1 LKAECNSDV
10 SPPAELTESVGQHV
24 THNGGERSLN
34 STRQNLFTVL
44 KSEFVNNML
53 PSDTKH
59 LTLPKPEHKHTTE
72 TTTNADTHRPV
83 QTNCCFTSSINVQSI
98 LVKLP
103 LIARLQRIK
112 CEIPASCI
120 KTEVADAVYEEA
132 KASADAETT
141 NEADIDVKKETSA
154 AEKSQQLAR
163 ETIANICGTDAQ
175 PPTLMKIPMKRKRER
190 DRDERTDTKHSRSRY
205 DTVRDGSPD
214 RQHSWYVLKQLHSG
228 DNRGFIPT
236 YVYCLLVGCPMW
248 ISRAAKSANLIC
260 WHFFLAGSGFTV
272 SAELFCS
279 NSTNLH

>member
-24 THNGGERSLN
+24 TLNGSERSLN
-34 STRQNLFTVL
+34 SARQNLFTVL

-59 LTLPKPEHKHTTE
+59 LTQPKPEHKHMTE
-72 TTTNADTHRPV
+72 TMTNADTHSPV

-103 LIARLQRIK
+103 LIARLRRVK

-132 KASADAETT
+132 KASAETT
-141 NEADIDVKKETSA
+141 DEADIDVKKETSA

-163 ETIANICGTDAQ
+163 ETIANIFGTDTQ
-175 PPTLMKIPMKRKRER
+175 PLTLMKIPMKRKRER

-214 RQHSWYVLKQLHSG
+214 RQHSWYVLKWPHSD
-228 DNRGFIPT
+228 DNRGYI
-236 YVYCLLVGCPMW
+236 
-248 ISRAAKSANLIC
+248 
-260 WHFFLAGSGFTV
+260 LA
-272 SAELFCS
+272 
-279 NSTNLH
+279 